1 MGVNKKNGEDDPAH
15 VSLCLS
21 LSHSLM
27 RARALSLFPPP
38 SLYVFIFKKTKPRH
52 KKKKTLAKTA
62 KMIPV
67 MIWGTLLQSK
77 TYKVKVYFFQGFF

>member
-1 MGVNKKNGEDDPAH
+1 MIPRMFLY
-15 VSLCLS
+15 VSRS
-21 LSHSLM
+21 LTRSC
-27 RARALSLFPPP
+27 ARALSLFPPP